1 VRRPNTFWLTGFF
14 NPQGFLTAMKQEVT
28 RIHKKDQRGYGGAT
42 AVEAWALDDVRLV
55 SEVSE
60 KEFSKIVLVKNEGV
74 YLEGLFL
81 EGAKWNKN
89 SLDEPDQKQ
98 MFSPLPLLY
107 MTAEKE
113 RKGVNIEN

>member
-1 VRRPNTFWLTGFF
+1 
-14 NPQGFLTAMKQEVT
+14 MKQEVT
-28 RIHKKDQRGYGGAT
+28 RIHKKDQRGYGGGPSA
-42 AVEAWALDDVRLV
+42 EAWALDDVKLV

-60 KEFSKIVLVKNEGV
+60 KEFSKIVIVKTEGV
-74 YLEGLFL
+74 YIEGLFL

-89 SLDEPDQKQ
+89 SLDEPEEKQ

-113 RKGVNIEN
+113 RKGINTEN